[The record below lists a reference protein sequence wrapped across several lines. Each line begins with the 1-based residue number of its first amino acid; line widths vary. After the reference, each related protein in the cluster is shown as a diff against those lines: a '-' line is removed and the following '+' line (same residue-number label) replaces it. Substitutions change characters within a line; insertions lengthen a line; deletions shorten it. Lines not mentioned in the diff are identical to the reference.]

1 MSFTFLIFT
10 PPTPTL
16 PPPTANMSLLWMF
29 IVDKVDDTGSGEYL
43 RDEQDP
49 FAQELSK
56 IIFQTISRN
65 DEASIKIKQEL
76 DELPAPQSR
85 EGSQMPASQVPTS
98 QEVDRDFVV
107 DLVATDGERTYNA
120 VIKSKFLSFYL
131 TADKGTESS
140 AKKEEEWRKVV
151 MSILFG
157 TPLVASRP
165 VVATYNKSSDNKT
178 LTLNIRQGH
187 APRPG
192 AEASIPIL
200 GSLNLVHKPAR
211 NKSSVSSVFEMLVLS
226 ASKLGPSLA
235 EARMVRTQFAAVQGQ
250 ISNFLQDKVVAEN
263 ELYEKF
269 AMLLNKKKAKL
280 RALKAGLDVSDS
292 EDEESFMTAVTP
304 PSVGATTPVINQNEP
319 NPLKRGFLEE
329 SESYLKDNNPDESDE
344 PDTPDRSEDEKIKI
358 EMDTPSRKPLSVSK
372 SSTNTKSLDYDY
384 DRASSVDSQ
393 ETE

>member
-1 MSFTFLIFT
+1 
-10 PPTPTL
+10 
-16 PPPTANMSLLWMF
+16 MF

-131 TADKGTESS
+131 AADKGTESN

-165 VVATYNKSSDNKT
+165 VVATYNKSSDDKT

-200 GSLNLVHKPAR
+200 GSLTLVHKPAR

-250 ISNFLQDKVVAEN
+250 ISNFLQDKVDAEN

-292 EDEESFMTAVTP
+292 EDEESFMTAATP

-319 NPLKRGFLEE
+319 NSLKRGFLEE
-329 SESYLKDNNPDESDE
+329 SESYLNDNNPDESDE

-358 EMDTPSRKPLSVSK
+358 EMDTPSRKSLSVSK